1 MNENQMAPVLR
12 ELGMM
17 VQTCETARFVA
28 VHCQSDAPNSAGQ
41 LAMKLQDLL
50 SIILEARLIAK
61 AVAFDLEK
69 KADDKDARP

>member
-28 VHCQSDAPNSAGQ
+28 LHCQSDAPNSAGQ

>member
-1 MNENQMAPVLR
+1 MNDNRMTPVLR

-17 VQTCETARFVA
+17 VQACEAARFVA

-41 LAMKLQDLL
+41 LAMKLDDLI

-61 AVAFDLEK
+61 AVSYDLEK
-69 KADDKDARP
+69 KADDENSRP